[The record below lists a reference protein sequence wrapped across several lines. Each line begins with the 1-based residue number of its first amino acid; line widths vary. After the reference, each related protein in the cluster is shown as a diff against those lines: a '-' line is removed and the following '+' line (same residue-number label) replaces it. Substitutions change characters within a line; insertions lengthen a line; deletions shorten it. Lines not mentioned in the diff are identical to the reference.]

1 MSYFESTKIPRLF
14 LKKGLARFAHRH
26 LGLFVKPSYNA
37 EPQNK
42 DRRRLLKLAVL
53 ASASAVIGKIAGDKL
68 LSSFSGGYEV
78 GQTSSFKIKEEGNK
92 LVFYNQRGNKLFTL
106 SDDGEMEI
114 GD

>member
-1 MSYFESTKIPRLF
+1 MFNTTHI
-14 LKKGLARFAHRH
+14 KKLLLRHGFVRAFNRRFAF
-26 LGLFVKPSYNA
+26 LQKPSYNA

-42 DRRRLLKLAVL
+42 DRRRLLKLAAL

-68 LSSFSGGYEV
+68 LSSFSKDFEV
-78 GQTSSFKIKEEGNK
+78 GQTSGFKIKEEGNK

>member
-1 MSYFESTKIPRLF
+1 MFNTTHI
-14 LKKGLARFAHRH
+14 KKLLLRHGFVRAFNLRFAF
-26 LGLFVKPSYNA
+26 LQKPSYNA
-37 EPQNK
+37 APKNK
-42 DRRRLLKLAVL
+42 DRRRLLKLAAL